1 MGAFQGLVALVAG
14 VLALLGVGLSYSF
27 AMHDLLGFGSLPYE
41 AMEEVN
47 MVAMVASVSAGP
59 LAVLAAGLL
68 AGGFSGFGSFVTL
81 EAIVAGV
88 VAFRTANESLVFNLD
103 LLAGAVAL
111 LVATL
116 VLGVAGSSNAK
127 KSTSMLP
134 VTASI
139 VVLAA
144 IFKLSMPEGTC
155 FAQVDVPTPLAVNVN
170 ENFLFGEG
178 FHLATNTDDN
188 SFTVTHNGKVV
199 FAAVPGTAF
208 IAAAMSGSFDAP
220 NNHEMGIYDFQDLAT
235 NFTGLQSIDA
245 VTKIGS
251 DEALV
256 RGKVAD
262 HTGYPMT
269 YKFRLSSRGAGQLD
283 WNAALSSLDITRIY
297 VKMSSHR
304 KESIFGMGLQYTYS
318 DLKGGCVPVFTM
330 EQGITRGL
338 QPFTFIINMFLKHA
352 SGSWQTSYAPVPY
365 FLTSDL
371 RSVYLHNSAF
381 SLFDFSKPDEITIE
395 VNDTE
400 AIGTVLVG
408 DSPLELIE
416 AYTEKHAGR
425 MRPLPDWTGK
435 GAIVGLQGGTDKV
448 RKHVDALKAA
458 KVPLAGL
465 WLQDWTGKRETD
477 FGRRLQWNWELQPK
491 QYPGWAE
498 YIKELSKEEI
508 YVMSYINPYVANTGG
523 PSGESIS
530 LFQEASKIDCL
541 VKNSD
546 GVTVQIQ
553 ASATPDFTYGTVDLT
568 NPRCRTWYIEDVIRS
583 RMLGDTESFDD
594 VKGVMGFMADFA
606 ESVSMGVKFHAGE
619 GSLIHNDFPVMWSA
633 ACREAIKK
641 NKFLEENAVF
651 FSRAAGAKSPGE
663 TTLMWMGDQ
672 MTTFDH
678 YDGLRSALQGILSGG
693 ISGFSLAH
701 SDIGGYTMLVR
712 FGGLVKV
719 SRSAELFMRWAEMN
733 VFSDAVFR
741 THEGNNPD
749 ISVQAVNDEV
759 SAHFAKFATLHNKL
773 FHLVK
778 KPLMKVAAETGA
790 PLARHMFLHYPNDV
804 AAWKARDQFMLGD
817 QLLVCPIVEKGALSR
832 MCYVPEGG
840 WRHVFTGETPK
851 AGASFL
857 CQAPI
862 GQPCV
867 LFRPGAEDVA
877 AVIRETLA

>member
-1 MGAFQGLVALVAG
+1 
-14 VLALLGVGLSYSF
+14 
-27 AMHDLLGFGSLPYE
+27 
-41 AMEEVN
+41 
-47 MVAMVASVSAGP
+47 
-59 LAVLAAGLL
+59 
-68 AGGFSGFGSFVTL
+68 
-81 EAIVAGV
+81 
-88 VAFRTANESLVFNLD
+88 
-103 LLAGAVAL
+103 
-111 LVATL
+111 
-116 VLGVAGSSNAK
+116 
-127 KSTSMLP
+127 
-134 VTASI
+134 
-139 VVLAA
+139 
-144 IFKLSMPEGTC
+144 
-155 FAQVDVPTPLAVNVN
+155 
-170 ENFLFGEG
+170 
-178 FHLATNTDDN
+178 
-188 SFTVTHNGKVV
+188 
-199 FAAVPGTAF
+199 
-208 IAAAMSGSFDAP
+208 
-220 NNHEMGIYDFQDLAT
+220 
-235 NFTGLQSIDA
+235 
-245 VTKIGS
+245 
-251 DEALV
+251 
-256 RGKVAD
+256 
-262 HTGYPMT
+262 
-269 YKFRLSSRGAGQLD
+269 
-283 WNAALSSLDITRIY
+283 
-297 VKMSSHR
+297 
-304 KESIFGMGLQYTYS
+304 
-318 DLKGGCVPVFTM
+318 
-330 EQGITRGL
+330 
-338 QPFTFIINMFLKHA
+338 
-352 SGSWQTSYAPVPY
+352 
-365 FLTSDL
+365 
-371 RSVYLHNSAF
+371 
-381 SLFDFSKPDEITIE
+381 
-395 VNDTE
+395 
-400 AIGTVLVG
+400 
-408 DSPLELIE
+408 
-416 AYTEKHAGR
+416 
-425 MRPLPDWTGK
+425 
-435 GAIVGLQGGTDKV
+435 
-448 RKHVDALKAA
+448 
-458 KVPLAGL
+458 
-465 WLQDWTGKRETD
+465 
-477 FGRRLQWNWELQPK
+477 
-491 QYPGWAE
+491 
-498 YIKELSKEEI
+498 
-508 YVMSYINPYVANTGG
+508 
-523 PSGESIS
+523 
-530 LFQEASKIDCL
+530 
-541 VKNSD
+541 
-546 GVTVQIQ
+546 
-553 ASATPDFTYGTVDLT
+553 
-568 NPRCRTWYIEDVIRS
+568 
-583 RMLGDTESFDD
+583 MLGDTESFDD

-867 LFRPGAEDVA
+867 LFRSGAEDVA